1 MNNRGGVEVA
11 KLWEWGGYNEEGKN
25 EFAVQRPG
33 WEMPIHDLL
42 VKHGVTI
49 VFHGHD
55 HLFVKQDLDG
65 IVYQEVPQPGHPRSG
80 NINTAKEYGYLS
92 GEIQSSS
99 GYVRVR
105 VGQDNARVDYVRSYL
120 PDAES
125 PSRRNGD
132 VSYSYTASTIRS
144 GR

>member
-11 KLWEWGGYNEEGKN
+11 RLWEWGGKNTEGED
-25 EFAVQRPG
+25 EFAKQRPG

-42 VKHGVTI
+42 VKHGVSI

-55 HLFVKQDLDG
+55 HLFIKQDLDG

-80 NINTAKEYGYLS
+80 NKNTAKEYGYLS

-105 VGQDNARVDYVRSYL
+105 VGQDKTRVDYVRTFL
-120 PDAES
+120 PAAES
-125 PSRRNGD
+125 QFKRNGD
-132 VSYSYTASTIRS
+132 VGYSYIVDDASVSR
-144 GR
+144 